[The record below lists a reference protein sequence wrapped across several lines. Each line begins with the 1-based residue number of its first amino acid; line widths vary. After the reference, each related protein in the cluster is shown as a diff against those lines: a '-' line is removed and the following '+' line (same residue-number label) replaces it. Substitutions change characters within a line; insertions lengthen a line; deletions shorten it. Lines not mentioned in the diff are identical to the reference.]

1 MTDLRWDESL
11 TQVALVGTGMGVAH
25 RLSPVRDA
33 DTICVMKRG
42 VLVEEGSHDE
52 LVARE
57 KEMLRRGV
65 CKGKTA

>member
-1 MTDLRWDESL
+1 MTSIV
-11 TQVALVGTGMGVAH
+11 QS
-25 RLSPVRDA
+25 RLDA
-33 DTICVMKRG
+33 
-42 VLVEEGSHDE
+42 